1 MRQVASTPKSPIK
14 KTLCDETTTENT
26 TLVDIE
32 NISVMISNAG
42 NVTIVTTD
50 DSESSA
56 ESEDLLERVDE
67 DDDESDF
74 DSDR

>member
-1 MRQVASTPKSPIK
+1 MRQVASTPKKSTTDPLYHTQSPIK
-14 KTLCDETTTENT
+14 TTLCDETTTENT

-56 ESEDLLERVDE
+56 ESEVC
-67 DDDESDF
+67 
-74 DSDR
+74 